1 MVTFLKDDNWTKC
14 LNLRHNDIKVEGV
27 KEIALMLKQNR
38 SLISVDLRENE
49 GLTREYSR
57 YIYKKLVLNMERYKQ
72 KKQEFD
78 KNK

>member
-1 MVTFLKDDNWTKC
+1 MTFLKDDNWTKC
-14 LNLRHNDIKVEGV
+14 LNLRRNDIKVEGV